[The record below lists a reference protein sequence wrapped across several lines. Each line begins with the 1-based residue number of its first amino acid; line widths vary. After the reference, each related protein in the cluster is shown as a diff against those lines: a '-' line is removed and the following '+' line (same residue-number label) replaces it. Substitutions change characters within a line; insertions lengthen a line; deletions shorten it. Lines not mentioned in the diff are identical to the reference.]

1 MELAPLYIRV
11 HPNDNVAIVVNDG
24 GLGEGATFADGLTLL
39 ERVPQGHKVALR
51 DLAEGD
57 EVIRYNVVI
66 GYATKALPR
75 GSWVNE
81 HVIRMPTPPALDDL
95 PMATIPARLD
105 ELPQDRPLVCIC
117 HHGVRS
123 QQVAYFLERQGFT
136 QVINM
141 QGGVAAWADL
151 VDPSMPRY

>member
-1 MELAPLYIRV
+1 MEQLSP
-11 HPNDNVAIVVNDG
+11 
-24 GLGEGATFADGLTLL
+24 
-39 ERVPQGHKVALR
+39 R
-51 DLAEGD
+51 DLADWLDASRTDPARPAPYLLDVRETW
-57 EVIRYNVVI
+57 EV
-66 GYATKALPR
+66 
-75 GSWVNE
+75 E
-81 HVIRMPTPPALDDL
+81 HCPMPGAESM